1 MYRFVDITKQQ
12 SVVDLPSEAMQ
23 VNGVYLE
30 NEISGYRTLYTEGRE
45 TLETE
50 ISTIDNDYIDGA
62 IEDSARDLSRAVT
75 ALATCQGQCGCTSCS
90 YPIHRLISGRSST
103 G

>member
-62 IEDSARDLSRAVT
+62 IEDSARDLY
-75 ALATCQGQCGCTSCS
+75 GCTSCS
-90 YPIHRLISGRSST
+90 YPIPQPNSGRSST

>member
-12 SVVDLPSEAMQ
+12 SVADLPSEAMQ

-50 ISTIDNDYIDGA
+50 ISTIDSDYTDALRNSCVKIHSLKLIQKA
-62 IEDSARDLSRAVT
+62 TQAWLRSR
-75 ALATCQGQCGCTSCS
+75 
-90 YPIHRLISGRSST
+90 
-103 G
+103 